1 MVFVWNK
8 DDLNDEQV
16 DAIRHPGS
24 VFLSACPGS
33 GKTRALTYKIALE
46 LSCLESEK
54 QWVVAITYTHRAAE
68 EIEERIERLG
78 VDTSRLWI
86 GTIHSFCLD
95 WILRPYGILH
105 DQLKNGFRVVDQ
117 HESERRLEELGSQM
131 QPRVAPV
138 ICGYYFTTNGV
149 VLAAPAHRQA
159 SVRAVLE
166 AFWEGLRDERRIDFE
181 MILLYAWELVR
192 DNPTISILLSSI
204 FKIILVDEVQDTK
217 EIQYAIV
224 ASILRAGAGRTLAFL
239 VGDANQSI
247 FTSLGGYA
255 MPRGDFQ
262 QLSGMAMAHK
272 SLSINYRS
280 SDRIVQYYAN
290 YHVVPAV
297 VTAEGVFKE
306 YPSKISFDQ
315 QIAHQEFEDEI
326 VRLIRY
332 NIEQLQ
338 IPPNQ
343 ICIVGPWWM
352 SLAALTRRL
361 MAAMPEQSFD
371 GPGMA
376 PFARDQDNF
385 WYKVARLALTEPS
398 PRLFIRRLRWAGE
411 VLADL
416 HHAGVM
422 LPNLTRRDILRICN
436 AIQIAVQDGL
446 EFLRMFFEEFSAG
459 VGFDPAAYVMLAE
472 HHETFFAR
480 SERQI
485 ERLLASGVQGVNDI
499 AMFRRTFASRTGI
512 TISTIH
518 GVKGLEFDTVIA
530 FALLQG
536 MVPHFAEPN
545 PEESAK
551 KLLYVICSR
560 PRKNLHL
567 IAETGRVDGRGDPYV
582 CTTVL
587 AACQHAYDQ
596 IAADAGAGADVE
608 PADL

>member
-1 MVFVWNK
+1 MVFVWGK
-8 DDLNDEQV
+8 DDLNEEQV
-16 DAIRHPGS
+16 DAIEHPGS

-46 LSCLESEK
+46 LSRLESEK

-95 WILRPYGILH
+95 WILRPYAILH
-105 DQLKNGFRVVDQ
+105 EQLKHGFRVVDQ
-117 HESERRLEELGSQM
+117 HESERRLDALGSQM
-131 QPRVAPV
+131 IPRIGSQ
-138 ICGYYFTTNGV
+138 ICGYYFTTTNV
-149 VLAAPAHRQA
+149 VLAAPPNRRA
-159 SVRAVLE
+159 SVRSMLE
-166 AFWEGLRDERRIDFE
+166 TFWAQLREERRVDFE
-181 MILLYAWELVR
+181 MILRYAWELVR
-192 DNPTISILLSSI
+192 DNPSISILLSRI
-204 FKIILVDEVQDTK
+204 FKFILVDEVQDTK
-217 EIQYAIV
+217 EIQYAVV
-224 ASILRAGAGRTLAFL
+224 ASILKAGAGRTQAFL
-239 VGDANQSI
+239 VGDPNQSI

-255 MPRGDFQ
+255 MPRADFE
-262 QLSGMAMAHK
+262 QLSGLAMEPK

-280 SDRIVQYYAN
+280 SERIVEYYAN

-297 VTAEGVFKE
+297 VTAEGQVKD

-315 QIAHQEFEDEI
+315 EVAHQGFEDEI

-332 NIEQLQ
+332 NIEHLH
-338 IPPNQ
+338 IPPNE
-343 ICIVGPWWM
+343 ICIVGPWWV

-361 MAAMPEQSFD
+361 MGAMPDQPFD

-398 PRLFIRRLRWAGE
+398 PRLFVRRLRWAGE

-416 HHAGVM
+416 HHAGVA
-422 LPNLTRRDILRICN
+422 LPDISRRDVLRICN
-436 AIQIAVQDGL
+436 SIQIDSQDGL
-446 EFLRMFFEEFSAG
+446 EFLRLFFDEFSDAM
-459 VGFDPAAYVMLAE
+459 GFDPAEYVLLAE

-485 ERLLASGVQGVNDI
+485 ERLQASGVQGVNDI
-499 AMFRRTFASRTGI
+499 GMFRRTFASRTGI

-530 FALLQG
+530 FALLEG
-536 MVPHFAEPN
+536 MVPHFADEN
-545 PEESAK
+545 KEESAK

-567 IAETGRVDGRGDPYV
+567 ISEAGRLDGRGGPYV
-582 CTTVL
+582 CTAVL
-587 AACQHAYDQ
+587 ADCQFSYSDIPVGNQ
-596 IAADAGAGADVE
+596 DV
-608 PADL
+608 